1 MEAEQLEEFVEYLRL
16 ALSRVDG
23 LHKIRAVT
31 LRKPSH
37 PDVLL
42 LERWKQIT
50 DENGG
55 RKGWELVVRQPVDF
69 DGDAVSDLAWDEQWL
84 TFWTDKGWGTRV
96 GGRWRVEASAKNLGE
111 EAELLEGR
119 KIFEEDMTWP

>member
-1 MEAEQLEEFVEYLRL
+1 MDDEYVEYLHL

-23 LHKIRAVT
+23 VHKIRAVT
-31 LRKPSH
+31 FRKPGES
-37 PDVLL
+37 DALV
-42 LERWKQIT
+42 LERWAQVT

-55 RKGWELVVRQPVDF
+55 RTGWELEMRQAVEV
-69 DGDAVSDLAWDEQWL
+69 DGDAISDLSWDERWL

-96 GGRWRVEASAKNLGE
+96 GGEWRVEATAKNLGE
-111 EAELLEGR
+111 EAELIEGR

>member
-1 MEAEQLEEFVEYLRL
+1 MHDEYIEYLHL

-23 LHKIRAVT
+23 VHKIRAVT
-31 LRKPSH
+31 FRKPGES
-37 PDVLL
+37 DALV
-42 LERWKQIT
+42 LERWEQVT
-50 DENGG
+50 DDKGG
-55 RKGWELVVRQPVDF
+55 RTGWELEKRQPVEV
-69 DGDAVSDLAWDEQWL
+69 DGDAISDLAWDERWL

-96 GGRWRVEASAKNLGE
+96 GGEWRVEATAKNLGE